1 MYVHVRLLSADAL
14 KLWARLRRRYT
25 LVSQPTD
32 HPRTSLSLGKVD
44 APSTKLTFK
53 MEGASFLHFLNTPLW
68 QGPLTLA
75 QAGSLSR
82 DNYEGSTQ
90 AGSWRH
96 GKKQVVS
103 WLHLGGSNPYHGT
116 IMKDPHKLDP
126 RAMER
131 SKSCLGREN
140 PRIGLQKAPGQDL
153 AQNGRFGSI
162 PY

>member
-32 HPRTSLSLGKVD
+32 HPRTSLSLGKVE

-75 QAGSLSR
+75 QAG
-82 DNYEGSTQ
+82 
-90 AGSWRH
+90 
-96 GKKQVVS
+96 
-103 WLHLGGSNPYHGT
+103 
-116 IMKDPHKLDP
+116 
-126 RAMER
+126 AMER
-131 SKSCLGREN
+131 SKSCLGC
-140 PRIGLQKAPGQDL
+140 I
-153 AQNGRFGSI
+153 
-162 PY
+162 